1 MQKEYKNSLEVNIMF
16 AYYGPG
22 FIYGA
27 WSPCGD
33 AGVAVVPGA
42 GSNIRVPL
50 LGCC

>member
-1 MQKEYKNSLEVNIMF
+1 MF

-33 AGVAVVPGA
+33 DWG
-42 GSNIRVPL
+42 
-50 LGCC
+50 GCGPWGWF